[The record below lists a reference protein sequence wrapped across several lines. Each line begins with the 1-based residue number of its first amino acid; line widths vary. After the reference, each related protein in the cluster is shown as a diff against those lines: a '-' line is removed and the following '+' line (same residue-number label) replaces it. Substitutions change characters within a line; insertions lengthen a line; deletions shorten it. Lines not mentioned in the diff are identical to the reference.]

1 MQLNVSYDLRPK
13 RASVNT
19 SIVMDGFGIGF
30 ETGQHTIAE
39 DFELPIRPDDVVLF
53 TGASGS
59 GKSSLM
65 RNTGEQLR
73 DQSGTK
79 VVNVDDLEL
88 PDRVLVDALGVPVH
102 ESLALLSACGLAEAR
117 LLLRTPNELSDGQRY
132 RFRLALALAQH
143 PDWVIADEFTATLD
157 RTLAKIVAFNIR
169 RLAHRTG
176 IGFLL
181 ATTHDDVA
189 SDLDP
194 SLHVVCRLDGRM
206 ECTRNDEPISPRK
219 ISFFDDLKITVGSKT
234 DWPAFADWH
243 YRSHHLGLVKRVS
256 VLWHGE
262 EKIGICVFASPPI
275 SLSQRNRFFGLNG
288 GWSRTSLRALNSQL
302 VTLSRVVL
310 HPSYRG
316 AGLAAWFIRESCR
329 ACPWP
334 WIETLAQMGHL
345 NPFFEKAGFVR
356 VGVTQSK
363 NQSRRGHSA
372 IYGGNRNGQTKISH
386 ETHEKSRHSQP
397 VYYVFDNRSE
407 AARDQGQEVRAGK
420 ED

>member
-1 MQLNVSYDLRPK
+1 MQLSVTYDFCPK
-13 RASVNT
+13 QASLNT

-30 ETGQHTIAE
+30 ETGQHTIAD
-39 DFELPIRPDDVVLF
+39 DFELPIQSGDVVLF

-65 RNTGEQLR
+65 RATATQLR
-73 DQSGTK
+73 NRPETK
-79 VVNVDDLEL
+79 VVDVEQLEL
-88 PDRVLVDALGVPVH
+88 SDRVLVDALNVPVH
-102 ESLALLSACGLAEAR
+102 EALALLSACGLAEAR
-117 LLLRTPNELSDGQRY
+117 LLLRTPTELSDGQRY

-169 RLAHRTG
+169 RLADRTG
-176 IGFLL
+176 TGFLL
-181 ATTHDDVA
+181 ATTHNDVTC
-189 SDLDP
+189 DLDP
-194 SLHVVCRLDGRM
+194 SLHVVCRLDGRT
-206 ECTRNDEPISPRK
+206 ECTRNESPTLPRR
-219 ISFFDDLKITVGSKT
+219 ISFFDDLKITVGSKV
-234 DWPAFADWH
+234 DWPAFASWH

-275 SLSQRNRFFGLNG
+275 SLSQRNKFFGLHG
-288 GWSRTSLRALNSQL
+288 RWSRTPLRALNSQL

-329 ACPWP
+329 ACPWS

-372 IYGGNRNGQTKISH
+372 IYGGNRNGQTKISQ
-386 ETHEKSRHSQP
+386 ETHEKSRHAQP
-397 VYYVFDNRSE
+397 VYYIFDNRPE
-407 AARDQGQEVRAGK
+407 ATRAG
-420 ED
+420 DDN

>member
-1 MQLNVSYDLRPK
+1 MQITVAYGFRPK

-39 DFELPIRPDDVVLF
+39 DFELPIQPGDVVLF

-65 RNTGEQLR
+65 RNASEQLR
-73 DQSGTK
+73 RQAGTK

-88 PDRVLVDALGVPVH
+88 PDRVLVDALGVSVQ
-102 ESLALLSACGLAEAR
+102 EALALLSACGLAEAR

-143 PDWVIADEFTATLD
+143 PNWVIADEFTATLD

-169 RLAHRTG
+169 RLADRSVT
-176 IGFLL
+176 GFLL

-189 SDLDP
+189 DDLDP

-206 ECTRNDEPISPRK
+206 ECTRSDPPTSRRT
-219 ISFFDDLKITVGSKT
+219 ISFFDDLKITVGSKA

-316 AGLAAWFIRESCR
+316 AGLAAWFIRESCQ

-363 NQSRRGHSA
+363 NQSRTGHSA
-372 IYGGNRNGQTKISH
+372 IYGGNRNGQTKISR

-397 VYYVFDNRSE
+397 VYYVFDNRS
-407 AARDQGQEVRAGK
+407 AS
-420 ED
+420 EDRRHESGDS